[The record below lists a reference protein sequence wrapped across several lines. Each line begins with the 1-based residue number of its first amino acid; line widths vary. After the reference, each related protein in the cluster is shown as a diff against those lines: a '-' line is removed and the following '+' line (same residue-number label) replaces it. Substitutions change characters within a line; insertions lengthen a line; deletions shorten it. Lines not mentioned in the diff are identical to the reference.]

1 MGDRLRAGR
10 TDEARA
16 TMHRETGTESTEAAA
31 TSALARA
38 IGTVAQTDGDY
49 TTAVPALTL
58 HRRSAPTQ
66 PLHRIYTLGLGV
78 IAQGSKQV
86 MLGDQVIGY
95 SPGRSM
101 LTTIDMPV
109 VSHVTQAN
117 IRKPFLGL
125 LLTLDARQIV
135 QLASELDLPP
145 PSRQRA
151 FRPVSIE
158 RLDEALLDSLVR
170 LVELLDEPALVHRL
184 APLIQQEVTIRL
196 LTGRYGPQLR
206 QLVAVGSPSQQIAK
220 TVAWIKQNFTKAL
233 HVGDLAARTHMS
245 LSTFRQH
252 FRAITGM
259 SPLQFQKQL
268 RLQEARQL
276 MLNQS
281 LDAGNAGGL
290 VGYESASQFSR
301 EYSRL
306 FGAPPQRDVR
316 RMRLSQTS

>member
-1 MGDRLRAGR
+1 MI
-10 TDEARA
+10 
-16 TMHRETGTESTEAAA
+16 
-31 TSALARA
+31 ALAHA
-38 IGTVAQTDGDY
+38 IGNFAQTDGDY

-66 PLHRIYTLGLGV
+66 PLHCIYSLGLGV
-78 IAQGSKQV
+78 IAQGGKQI
-86 MLGDQVIGY
+86 MLGDEVIDYG
-95 SPGRSM
+95 PGRSM
-101 LTTIDMPV
+101 LTTIDLPV
-109 VSHVTQAN
+109 VSHVTQASV
-117 IRKPFLGL
+117 RKPFIGL

-135 QLASELDLPP
+135 QMASELDLPQ
-145 PSRQRA
+145 PSRERA

-158 RLDEALLDSLVR
+158 RLDDALLDAVVR
-170 LVELLDEPALVHRL
+170 LVELLDEPPLVPRL
-184 APLIQQEVTIRL
+184 APLIQQEITIRL

-220 TVAWIKQNFTKAL
+220 AVAWLKQNFTQAL
-233 HVGDLAARTHMS
+233 RVDDLAARTHMS
-245 LSTFRQH
+245 PSTFRQH
-252 FRAITGM
+252 FRSITGM
-259 SPLQFQKQL
+259 SPLQYQKQL

-306 FGAPPQRDVR
+306 FGSPPQRDIR
-316 RMRLSQTS
+316 RMRLSHTSSRQ